1 MRSHADSETCV
12 TPPVPLSENEVTNV
26 TQPYICAW
34 HRLQKPKLLYY
45 ITLTAMIVRAQ
56 LNDTG
61 NCSTCSFLPSLSY
74 KASIVFII
82 ISLLYR
88 KMHVMIILFIFTLSV
103 RAQTALAFTRVP
115 TSIVIGQPTL
125 LEWDGG
131 DNSVS
136 D

>member
-1 MRSHADSETCV
+1 
-12 TPPVPLSENEVTNV
+12 
-26 TQPYICAW
+26 
-34 HRLQKPKLLYY
+34 
-45 ITLTAMIVRAQ
+45 
-56 LNDTG
+56 
-61 NCSTCSFLPSLSY
+61 
-74 KASIVFII
+74 
-82 ISLLYR
+82 
-88 KMHVMIILFIFTLSV
+88 MIILFIFTLSV